1 MNTLN
6 TTQPDLKDWRSRL
19 ESEGKN
25 PPKAEDL
32 CWETEPG
39 IRIDPVFEAASLGP
53 EHAYLA
59 GFHRYWASL
68 PRPARPGIRVS
79 WVQDYLPEGL
89 EEEIARAGVDSL
101 YNGFA
106 GSRALYG
113 PQSYREG
120 LRNGP
125 SGLAEAETDPVFD
138 SLREGKWL
146 PGWKEN
152 APLSPSGL
160 WIHASDV
167 HRAGGGPVD
176 ELTMALRV
184 ADEYR
189 KRLTDA
195 GFRAGAGSWKIQ
207 LGAGP
212 SFWMEIAKF
221 RAMRLL
227 WMHYTRQLGLEGI
240 PGFIEA
246 ETSTVYWSCSD
257 PDSNLI
263 RHSSEVLS
271 ALLGGADSVLVHP
284 HTTNQDYA
292 LDALRQAA
300 NLVWLP
306 LKESQMEG
314 VFDPASG
321 SYLVE
326 ILTHKLAS
334 AAWSAF
340 VLAQNKPLTEELE
353 QGKWQEEIARKAAGL
368 TARYREGKLV
378 LTGANHHPS
387 PLSRPCRPLSVHMP
401 EASPTLSP
409 LMPLVLDA
417 C

>member
-1 MNTLN
+1 MNNLN
-6 TTQPDLKDWRSRL
+6 TTRPDLKDWRSRL

-32 CWETEPG
+32 YWEAEPG
-39 IRIDPVFEAASLGP
+39 IRIDPVYEAASLGP

-79 WVQDYLPEGL
+79 WVQDSLPEGL
-89 EEEIARAGVDSL
+89 EEETTRAGIDSL

-113 PQSYREG
+113 PQSYRAG
-120 LRNGP
+120 LSNKP

-138 SLREGKWL
+138 SLREGQWL

-152 APLSPSGL
+152 TPLSPSGL
-160 WIHASDV
+160 WIHASDI
-167 HRAGGGPVD
+167 HRAGGSPTD

-195 GFRAGAGSWKIQ
+195 DYRAGVDSWKIQ
-207 LGAGP
+207 LGVGP
-212 SFWMEIAKF
+212 SFWLEIAKF

-227 WMHYTRQLGLEGI
+227 WMHYTRQLGLEGL

-271 ALLGGADSVLVHP
+271 ALLGGVDSVLVHP
-284 HTTNQDYA
+284 HTTDPDLA

-306 LKESQMEG
+306 LKESQLEG
-314 VFDPASG
+314 VFDPVSG
-321 SYLVE
+321 SYLAE

-334 AAWSAF
+334 SAWNAF
-340 VLAQNKPLTEELE
+340 VSTQNKSLTEELE
-353 QGKWQEEIARKAAGL
+353 QGDIQEEIARKGAGF
-368 TARYREGKLV
+368 TARYREGKAV
-378 LTGANHHPS
+378 LTGANYHPS
-387 PLSRPCRPLSVHMP
+387 PLSRPCKTLSVHMP
-401 EASPTLSP
+401 VDRPSLTP
-409 LMPLVLDA
+409 LRPLVLDA
-417 C
+417 S